1 VLETAGEIRYN
12 HRSHPEVLRMNTP
25 KLRLLLLPV
34 CLAAAWTF
42 AAAAEPVCRRL
53 ANGLEV
59 VILTDNTNPAI
70 ASFVVVKTGLR
81 GEGMSSSGIS
91 HMLEH
96 LLFNGTATRTQ
107 EQIYEEADLMG
118 AYHNAFTRDDY
129 TCYMM
134 LAPREHFPKMLNLQV
149 DMVFHSIL
157 PPEKLE
163 KERGIVLEELA
174 RDRTS
179 PRYAAER
186 ALAGHVF
193 AGSPYALP
201 ALGTEASIATMSR
214 EQILRYYR
222 SYYVPNNAVLLLVG
236 DVDIPT
242 ALDHVERE
250 LGALPRG
257 ELPGG
262 PAMPALFGP
271 DRFAAFD
278 VDGAASQVVVTLSAP
293 ALTEPAWTVFR
304 LVRRWLEDEEMSPLA
319 ALVRAGAVKGFQG
332 ETLTNRDYSLYQITL
347 ELPGPGPVSP
357 ERARALAD
365 KLRALPLDHLPEPV
379 VRAYITQETVS
390 EIYDMENIHYVG
402 MWKGQILALADPARY
417 PDYFGDRAIAPLVRF
432 DATAVRTE
440 TARLLG
446 HPNPII
452 TVLAAKP
459 AAKSPAP
466 MMPPGAGMPR

>member
-1 VLETAGEIRYN
+1 MITL
-12 HRSHPEVLRMNTP
+12 
-25 KLRLLLLPV
+25 KLRFSLLLACV
-34 CLAAAWTF
+34 AAAWAF
-42 AAAAEPVCRRL
+42 AGAADPVCRRL

-59 VILTDNTNPAI
+59 VILNDNTNPAI

-81 GEGMSSSGIS
+81 SEDTSSSGIS
-91 HMLEH
+91 HLLEH

-134 LAPREHFPKMLNLQV
+134 LAPREHFPKMLNLQA
-149 DMVFHSIL
+149 DMVFHSII
-157 PPEKLE
+157 PAEKLE

-193 AGSPYALP
+193 TGTAYALP
-201 ALGTEASIATMSR
+201 ALGTEASIAAMSR

-236 DVDIPT
+236 DVDVP
-242 ALDHVERE
+242 AAFEQVERE
-250 LGALPRG
+250 LGPLPRG
-257 ELPGG
+257 ELPKG

-278 VDGAASQVVVTLSAP
+278 VDGAASQVVVTLAAP
-293 ALTEPAWTVFR
+293 AMTEPAWTAFR

-319 ALVRAGAVKGFQG
+319 ALVREGAVKGFQG

-365 KLRALPLDHLPEPV
+365 KLRTLPLDNLPEPV

-417 PDYFGDRAIAPLVRF
+417 ADYFGDRAIAPLARL
-432 DATAVRTE
+432 DATAVRAE
-440 TARLLG
+440 AARLLG
-446 HPNPII
+446 HPQPVI
-452 TVLAAKP
+452 TVLSAKP
-459 AAKSPAP
+459 AATPPAP
-466 MMPPGAGMPR
+466 TMPPGAGMPR